1 MIYTLLFTV
10 AYSLLHKLYLYHAP
24 IHSQIVVP
32 ICITRLDPDNRVVIH
47 FQPNESFTEAA
58 CVLYIVLIFTLFFN
72 TTHTDQ
78 FASQSLIRILAP
90 VAMV

>member
-1 MIYTLLFTV
+1 MIYTLLFT
-10 AYSLLHKLYLYHAP
+10 ALHKLYLYHAP

-32 ICITRLDPDNRVVIH
+32 ICITRLDPDNRVVVH

-58 CVLYIVLIFTLFFN
+58 CVLYIVLIFTLFFS

-78 FASQSLIRILAP
+78 FASQSLIRILVP